1 MVKYL
6 TEDEEKKLLE
16 KVSGRFEERDRAI
29 LVFFLNTG
37 LRVGEATKLINS
49 DVENGRVKNELQ
61 IRKEI
66 AKRRIARRIPLNKK
80 ARKAIKFL
88 LAWNEK
94 HNYSSD
100 PEDSFLVSRKGKK
113 FSVMQVDRIMIET
126 RKKIRLDFVA
136 TPHTLRHT
144 FAMKI
149 LGATDNIILVKDL
162 LGHRDIRTTQI
173 YLSASRQAMRDA
185 VEKI

>member
-6 TEDEEKKLLE
+6 TQDEEKKLLDN
-16 KVSGRFEERDRAI
+16 VSGVFEERDRAI

-49 DVENGRVKNELQ
+49 DVENGNIKKELQ

-66 AKRRIARRIPLNKK
+66 AKRKIARRIPLNKK
-80 ARKAIKFL
+80 ARRSIKFL
-88 LAWNEK
+88 LAWNRK
-94 HNYSSD
+94 HGYSSN
-100 PEDSFLVSRKGKK
+100 PGDSFLVSRKGSK
-113 FSVMQVDRIMIET
+113 FTPMQVDRIMIKA
-126 RKKIRLDFVA
+126 RKKTKLDFVV
-136 TPHTLRHT
+136 TPHSLRHT

-149 LGATDNIILVKDL
+149 LAATDNIILVKDL

-185 VEKI
+185 VERI